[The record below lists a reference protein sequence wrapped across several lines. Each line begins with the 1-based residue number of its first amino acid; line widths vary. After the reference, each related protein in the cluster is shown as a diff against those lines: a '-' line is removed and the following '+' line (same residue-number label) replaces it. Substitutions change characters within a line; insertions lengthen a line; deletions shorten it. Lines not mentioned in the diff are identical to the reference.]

1 MADNAPM
8 DAAEAAALEKT
19 VRIVLNPDRDK
30 RLKAGHNW
38 IFSNEIKEILAEA
51 PPKPGDLG
59 LVVTA
64 GGTELGKAF
73 YNPNSLIGGRV
84 LTRDPKERVDAE
96 FFRKRLADAIAF
108 REKTL
113 PGETAYRLCYGE
125 SDGLP
130 GLVIDR
136 YGQYLVLQV
145 MSAGIERRMPWIA
158 AALEELVKPKGVF
171 LKNDHK
177 VRALEGLPLEC
188 RVLSG
193 SVPERVPITENGIR
207 FAAPIGE
214 GQKTG
219 HYFDQRENRAFLRPY
234 FAGRA
239 VLDLYTYTGG
249 FAIAAAKGGAKAVLA
264 LDSSGPAIA
273 LARENAKFNGV
284 DGVVSVDEG
293 DAELVLSS
301 FAEGKQP
308 FKPDMI
314 VLDPPS
320 LVPAKKHLPQAL
332 RLYTKLNAQALRAL
346 PKGGLLATATCSHH
360 VSREDFVLMLRNAQ
374 AKAERSVRFLALR
387 GQAVDHPVLLAMP
400 ETEYLHF
407 ALLEIL

>member
-1 MADNAPM
+1 MP
-8 DAAEAAALEKT
+8 EESQKPL
-19 VRIVLNPDRDK
+19 RIVLNPDRDK

-38 IFSNEIKEILAEA
+38 IFSNEIKEVLADRQ
-51 PPKPGDLG
+51 PQPGDLG

-64 GGTELGKAF
+64 GGTPLAQAF

-84 LTRDPKERVDAE
+84 LTRDAKEPVDAA
-96 FFRKRLADAIAF
+96 FFRKRLSDALAY
-108 REKTL
+108 REKVL
-113 PGETAYRLCYGE
+113 PGETSYRLCYGE

-130 GLVIDR
+130 GLVVDR
-136 YGQYLVLQV
+136 YGQHLVLQV
-145 MSAGIERRMPWIA
+145 MSAGIEKRLPWIQ
-158 AALEELVKPKGVF
+158 AALEELVAPKGIF

-177 VRALEGLPLEC
+177 VRTLEGLPLEC

-193 SVPERVPITENGIR
+193 AVPERVPITEAGLR

-234 FAGRA
+234 FAGRS
-239 VLDLYTYTGG
+239 VLDLYCYTGG
-249 FAIAAAKGGAKAVLA
+249 FAIAAAKGGAKSVLA
-264 LDSSGPAIA
+264 IDSSGPAVQ

-284 DGVVSVDEG
+284 DGSVSVDEQ
-293 DAELVLSS
+293 DAEKALES

-320 LVPAKKHLPQAL
+320 LVPARKHLPQAL
-332 RLYTKLNAQALRAL
+332 RLYTKLNAQALKAL

-360 VSREDFVLMLRNAQ
+360 VSREDFVLMIRNAA
-374 AKAERSVRFLALR
+374 AKAEKGVRFAALR
-387 GQAVDHPVLLAMP
+387 GQAVDHPILLSMP

>member
-1 MADNAPM
+1 MP
-8 DAAEAAALEKT
+8 EETPKPL
-19 VRIVLNPDRDK
+19 RIVLNPDRDK

-38 IFSNEIKEILAEA
+38 IFSNEIKEVLADRE
-51 PPKPGDLG
+51 PKPGDLG
-59 LVVTA
+59 IVTTA
-64 GGTELGKAF
+64 GGTPLAQAF

-84 LTRDPKERVDAE
+84 LTRDAKEPVDQA
-96 FFRKRLADAIAF
+96 FFRRRLADALAY
-108 REKTL
+108 RERAL
-113 PGETAYRLCYGE
+113 PGETSYRLCYGE

-130 GLVIDR
+130 GLVVDR
-136 YGQYLVLQV
+136 YGSHLVLQV
-145 MSAGIERRMPWIA
+145 MSAGIERRLDWIQ
-158 AALEELVKPKGVF
+158 AALDELVAPKGIF

-188 RVLSG
+188 RTLSG
-193 SVPERVPITENGIR
+193 SVPERVPITEAGLR

-234 FAGRA
+234 FSGRS
-239 VLDLYTYTGG
+239 VLDLYCYTGG
-249 FAIAAAKGGAKAVLA
+249 FAIAAAKGGAKSVLA
-264 LDSSGPAIA
+264 IDSSGPAVQ

-284 DGVVSVDEG
+284 DGAVSVDEQ
-293 DAELVLSS
+293 DAEKALES

-320 LVPAKKHLPQAL
+320 LVPARKHLPQAL
-332 RLYTKLNAQALRAL
+332 RLYTKLNAQALKAL

-360 VSREDFVLMLRNAQ
+360 VSREDFVLMIRNAA
-374 AKAERSVRFLALR
+374 AKAERAVRFVALR
-387 GQAVDHPVLLAMP
+387 GQALDHPVLLSMP

-407 ALLEIL
+407 ALLELL

>member
-1 MADNAPM
+1 MSDSAPK
-8 DAAEAAALEKT
+8 AAAVAVEKK
-19 VRIVLNPDRDK
+19 VRIILNATREK
-30 RLKAGHNW
+30 RLLAGHLW
-38 IFSNEIKEILAEA
+38 IFSNEIKEVLAEEE
-51 PPKPGDLG
+51 PQPGDLG
-59 LVVTA
+59 VVVTA
-64 GGTELGKAF
+64 GGIELGLAF
-73 YNPNSLIGGRV
+73 YNPNSLISGRV
-84 LTRDPKERVDAE
+84 ITRDPKEPVDAA
-96 FFRKRLADAIAF
+96 FFRRRLADAMAY
-108 REKTL
+108 REKSL
-113 PGETAYRLCYGE
+113 PGETSYRLCFGE

-130 GLVIDR
+130 GLVVDR

-145 MSAGIERRMPWIA
+145 MSAGIERRMAWVQE
-158 AALEELVKPKGVF
+158 ALEDLLKPKGIF

-177 VRALEGLPLEC
+177 VRGLEGLPLEC
-188 RVLSG
+188 RMLTG
-193 SVPERVPITENGIR
+193 SVPERVPITESGLR

-234 FAGRA
+234 FEGRG
-239 VLDLYTYTGG
+239 VLDLYCYTGA
-249 FAIAAAKGGAKAVLA
+249 FAIAAAKGGAKRVLA
-264 LDSSGPAIA
+264 LDSSGPAVQ
-273 LARENAKFNGV
+273 LAKENAKFNGV

-293 DAELVLSS
+293 DAEAALET
-301 FAEGKQP
+301 FARGQQP

-332 RLYTKLNAQALRAL
+332 RLYTKLNSQAMRAL

-374 AKAERSVRFLALR
+374 AKAERSIRFIALR
-387 GQAVDHPVLLAMP
+387 GQATDHPVMLAMP

-407 ALLEIL
+407 ALLEML